1 MRETRKLSA
10 YTKQQIS
17 NSMKKYHASKPERAK
32 IVTRTKQSLS
42 MKNYWSTI
50 ADGDGINTSAKGC
63 ISTTDNQSN
72 VVQPTKKN

>member
-1 MRETRKLSA
+1 
-10 YTKQQIS
+10 
-17 NSMKKYHASKPERAK
+17 MKKYHARKSEQAK
-32 IVTRTKQSLS
+32 IATRTKQSMS

-50 ADGDGINTSAKGC
+50 PDGDGINASAKGC